1 MTHDLHQLHSQA
13 NESLARRLHSE
24 LSELL
29 GVPGHISPPD
39 EAPTGRPLV
48 RFNAAQ
54 GCTDEGSD
62 IGSGEGSIA

>member
-1 MTHDLHQLHSQA
+1 MNDLQQLHDA
-13 NESLARRLHSE
+13 KNESLARRLHSE

-29 GVPGHISPPD
+29 GITGHISPPD
-39 EAPTGRPLV
+39 EAPTGKSLV

-54 GCTDEGSD
+54 GCTDERSD